1 MNKTLFLILICFW
14 IQATAVSQTSYGVA
28 PPDTIRTKCDNI
40 IISEIGKTA
49 FENNVRFIKCD
60 LQKTT
65 TNNKETGY
73 SYTLYYSFFFANVKE
88 SHVIFSLDYKFNAK
102 QRGVIKDGAF
112 KNFTRLP
119 ESIKSKGAKIIN
131 YDEAKKLAVAADTVL
146 KKYQSKL
153 YGEISTEYD
162 DAKKDYDF
170 VWLFYYMDQCKNCK
184 TEMYTT
190 YSVFVNASSGK
201 VISVTNNKK

>member
-1 MNKTLFLILICFW
+1 MHKILFLILVYFG
-14 IQATAVSQTSYGVA
+14 IQFSGASQTTYGVA
-28 PPDTIRTKCDNI
+28 PPDTIRTKCDNV

-119 ESIKSKGAKIIN
+119 ESIKILGAKIISYN
-131 YDEAKKLAVAADTVL
+131 DAKKIAVAADTVL
-146 KKYQSKL
+146 KRYQSKL

-162 DAKKDYDF
+162 EKKKEYEF
-170 VWLFYYMDQCKNCK
+170 VWLFYYMDQCKGCK

-190 YSVFVNASSGK
+190 YSVFVNAANGK
-201 VISVTNNKK
+201 VISVTNNKN